1 VAEDDLE
8 WTFGQETTVFD
19 YLKSDYDLLQ
29 GIQQQIK
36 TLPIT
41 SHIKW
46 VKGHQDRQRPRNELQ
61 LDAKA
66 NCIADDVCT
75 ETHHRHPGEVGRL
88 PDWIPGTGAALLHN
102 GKLVSKKQDDYVTT
116 AATAPRLRK
125 RLITKS
131 KRHDPFLDRDWD
143 TATFDDIDWKGVR
156 SSFGRLSKGRQ
167 FQLSKY
173 AHNWTPT
180 LHQRATQDNSID
192 RRCFTCGAW
201 KETVDHVLRCP
212 GDRRAAARDKARS
225 RFLDHLTQYHTP
237 APMAQ
242 VIMSALDRWFANL
255 QPALTPRL
263 PTGPD
268 EPNQHLHKLINDA
281 FVHQNN
287 IGWGHFLRG
296 RVSLHWKLCIAEY
309 YKIRQ
314 PGDTYNPTLWM
325 TKTVDAIW
333 DYFLAIWTER
343 NGELHGRNYEE
354 QRAIALETTR
364 DEVTK
369 IYEASKRYVNDAESA
384 ILHTRPLKQILTWT
398 KAHLDA
404 YLATAEVILEQ
415 NVDPG

>member
-1 VAEDDLE
+1 
-8 WTFGQETTVFD
+8 
-19 YLKSDYDLLQ
+19 
-29 GIQQQIK
+29 
-36 TLPIT
+36 
-41 SHIKW
+41 
-46 VKGHQDRQRPRNELQ
+46 
-61 LDAKA
+61 
-66 NCIADDVCT
+66 
-75 ETHHRHPGEVGRL
+75 
-88 PDWIPGTGAALLHN
+88 
-102 GKLVSKKQDDYVTT
+102 
-116 AATAPRLRK
+116 
-125 RLITKS
+125 
-131 KRHDPFLDRDWD
+131 
-143 TATFDDIDWKGVR
+143 
-156 SSFGRLSKGRQ
+156 
-167 FQLSKY
+167 
-173 AHNWTPT
+173 
-180 LHQRATQDNSID
+180 
-192 RRCFTCGAW
+192 
-201 KETVDHVLRCP
+201 
-212 GDRRAAARDKARS
+212 
-225 RFLDHLTQYHTP
+225 
-237 APMAQ
+237 MAQ
-242 VIMSALDRWFANL
+242 VIMTALDRWFANL

-268 EPNQHLHKLINDA
+268 EPNQHLHELINDA

-354 QRAIALETTR
+354 QQAIALEMTR

-384 ILHTRPLKQILTWT
+384 ILHARPLEQILRWT

-415 NVDPG
+415 NVNPG